1 VAEFA
6 RRDEAASL
14 AAANKRVA
22 NILRKQ
28 AEEADAAPI
37 PAQVDPAH
45 FEFDAERELHA
56 ALDAARAETRE
67 LLGRADYTG
76 TLARLSVLQ
85 VPVDRFFDD
94 VLVNAENPAVRANRL
109 ALLAQLKAAF
119 GAIADISRL

>member
-1 VAEFA
+1 VGEFA
-6 RRDEAASL
+6 RRSEAASL

-28 AEEADAAPI
+28 AEEADTAPI
-37 PAQVDPAH
+37 PTTVDAAY

-56 ALDAARAETRE
+56 ALAAARAESQG
-67 LLGRADYTG
+67 LLAAGDYTG
-76 TLARLSVLQ
+76 TLARLAALQ
-85 VPVDRFFDD
+85 APVDRFFDD

-109 ALLAQLKAAF
+109 ALLAQLKATF